1 MGKWVRGAREASGNE
16 SEGRRRKRERE
27 SERSECDGARIREK
41 DRVVLYEAGD
51 VFQDRKSISR
61 ILRDMFR

>member
-16 SEGRRRKRERE
+16 SEGRRRKREN
-27 SERSECDGARIREK
+27 ERSECDGARIREK

-61 ILRDMFR
+61 ILRDMLR

>member
-1 MGKWVRGAREASGNE
+1 MVNGYGV
-16 SEGRRRKRERE
+16 RERE
-27 SERSECDGARIREK
+27 AAGTSRWEEGKKKRENERECDGARIREK

-51 VFQDRKSISR
+51 VFQDRKLISR

>member
-1 MGKWVRGAREASGNE
+1 MGTGRKRSQRERVGGKE
-16 SEGRRRKRERE
+16 ERERE
-27 SERSECDGARIREK
+27 RASERDGARIREK

-61 ILRDMFR
+61 ILRDMLR